1 MIYDRLLM
9 VYDLTAG
16 TPMAG
21 TLTLRGSHYYAPRT
35 VAHRRFWEA
44 VQANSRVDK
53 AVQIPAGAEVN
64 ANQFVLLESAWWRI
78 EEAQHTTDERQLP
91 VTNLALRRWDG
102 DLHVAGAD

>member
-1 MIYDRLLM
+1 MIYDRLLL

-16 TPMAG
+16 TPMSGA
-21 TLTLRGSHYYAPRT
+21 LTLRASHYYAQRT
-35 VAHRRFWEA
+35 VSHRRWWES

-53 AVQIPAGAEVN
+53 AVQVRGGEDIT
-64 ANQFVLLESAWWRI
+64 ANQFVLLEGAWWRV
-78 EEAQHTTDERQLP
+78 EEAQHTTDEYRLP